1 MLPEP
6 VSIDKKIQ
14 QFLTMKSMK
23 FHLLATR
30 ASKLKEI
37 LYKQLMKNLEDLWI
51 QYLRLISRLMKKI
64 LKLGS
69 LTSQRIPLLSIMVSV
84 KETIPIRPV
93 ISEME
98 TITVLLSQNSG
109 LILPVQFLRIPV
121 IDCLLT

>member
-14 QFLTMKSMK
+14 EFLTMKSMK

-30 ASKLKEI
+30 ASKWKAI

-51 QYLRLISRLMKKI
+51 QYLRLKSSLMKKI

-69 LTSQRIPLLSIMVSV
+69 LTSQRIPVLSIMVSV
-84 KETIPIRPV
+84 KERIPIRPA
-93 ISEME
+93 ISKLEP
-98 TITVLLSQNSG
+98 IAA
-109 LILPVQFLRIPV
+109 R
-121 IDCLLT
+121 